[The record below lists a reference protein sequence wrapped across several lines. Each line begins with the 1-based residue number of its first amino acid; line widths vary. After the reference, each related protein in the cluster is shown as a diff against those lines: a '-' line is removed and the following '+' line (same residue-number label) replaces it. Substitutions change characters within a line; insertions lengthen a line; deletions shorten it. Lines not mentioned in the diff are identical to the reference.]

1 MTIRDYEILRIRLD
15 DILFNSYDKKVMFKR
30 LSHMM
35 SDLLKLFKG
44 DKHASDLHLEIID
57 RLVHAWHQK
66 IDYQH

>member
-35 SDLLKLFKG
+35 SDLLTLFKG
-44 DKHASDLHLEIID
+44 DKHAHDLHLEIFD
-57 RLVHAWHQK
+57 RLVNAWHQK